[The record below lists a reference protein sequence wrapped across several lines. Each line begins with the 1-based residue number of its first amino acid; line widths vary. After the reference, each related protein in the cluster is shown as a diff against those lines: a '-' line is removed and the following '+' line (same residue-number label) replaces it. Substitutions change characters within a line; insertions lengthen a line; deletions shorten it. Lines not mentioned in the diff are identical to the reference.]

1 MTVFGRLGAL
11 FVVLSGAAL
20 LVVEALRSPPGLWY
34 AAIGIVAGITMMA
47 YTVISSTFHRRPQ
60 RATKPTYS
68 STANKS
74 TTPST
79 TQQSDSQAVEPP
91 QTAESPKSTDPERVL
106 ASNDNTYP
114 PESPTSEEKPEPSL
128 TTVKDPER
136 LLKKT
141 QTTERTASYTNSART
156 KKTAGTSFHQN
167 RHVTSSVSPKR
178 SPSTETGNQYFK
190 PVDSSREIKFVQI
203 DTRFSYLDIDWGP
216 EFISF
221 DPIPD
226 LVEVDVGPSVV
237 SHELVRSP
245 VEIKISSFLKTLL
258 APTPRSSGTAAPNVG
273 TQPSVAAYNHARRRT
288 DDTATSRKS
297 VPRDT
302 YETRYSDQDRRVDS
316 RREPTIAPDRRQHPA
331 ETWSKSSPEPDN
343 QRPKTADTTDYRSRE
358 ELGTFDS
365 RRSGNRRSLG
375 FEPVICE
382 ESIGLQEVGVAG
394 DPTVDRGM
402 NHSLPRR
409 EPPQSDADTIGLNEV
424 APGFS
429 EPAEPVID
437 PVEQPALGFG
447 MSDWE
452 PGMLIDEPM
461 VDPEVGAEMFGLDEF
476 AQSSEGAVGLLGS
489 DIENESNPLFPESEG
504 FFPEPDAADDWLG
517 F

>member
-11 FVVLSGAAL
+11 FVVLNGAAL
-20 LVVEALRSPPGLWY
+20 LLVDALRSPPGLWY
-34 AAIGIVAGITMMA
+34 AAIGIVAGTTMMA
-47 YTVISSTFHRRPQ
+47 YTVISSTFRRRPQ
-60 RATKPTYS
+60 PAPEPTYS
-68 STANKS
+68 STSNKS
-74 TTPST
+74 TTAST
-79 TQQSDSQAVEPP
+79 TQQTDSQAVEPP
-91 QTAESPKSTDPERVL
+91 QTAESPKSTDQERVL
-106 ASNDNTYP
+106 ESNDNTDP

-128 TTVKDPER
+128 TTVKDPQR

-141 QTTERTASYTNSART
+141 QTTERTASYTNSSRT
-156 KKTAGTSFHQN
+156 KKTAGTSFRQN
-167 RHVTSSVSPKR
+167 RHVTSSVSPRR
-178 SPSTETGNQYFK
+178 SPSTETDNQYFK
-190 PVDSSREIKFVQI
+190 PVDSSHEIKFAQI

-216 EFISF
+216 EFIGF

-258 APTPRSSGTAAPNVG
+258 ALTPRSSGTATPDVG
-273 TQPSVAAYNHARRRT
+273 TQPSVAAYNHVRRRT
-288 DDTATSRKS
+288 DDTATSQKS

-302 YETRYSDQDRRVDS
+302 YETRYSDQDRRLDS
-316 RREPTIAPDRRQHPA
+316 RREPMTAADRRQHPA
-331 ETWSKSSPEPDN
+331 ETWPRSSPEPGY
-343 QRPKTADTTDYRSRE
+343 QRPTTADTTGYGSHE

-365 RRSGNRRSLG
+365 RRSSDRRSLG
-375 FEPVICE
+375 FEPVIRE
-382 ESIGLQEVGVAG
+382 EPIGPQEVGVAG
-394 DPTVDRGM
+394 NPAVDMDM

-409 EPPQSDADTIGLNEV
+409 EPPQSDADTFGLNDV

-429 EPAEPVID
+429 EPAESVMD
-437 PVEQPALGFG
+437 PIEQPALGFG

-461 VDPEVGAEMFGLDEF
+461 VDPEVGAEMLGLDEF
-476 AQSSEGAVGLLGS
+476 AESSEGAVGLPGS
-489 DIENESNPLFPESEG
+489 DVENGSNPLFLESECL
-504 FFPEPDAADDWLG
+504 FPEPDAADDWLG